1 MTKCL
6 TCAAKDE
13 TIAAKQQTIT
23 LLADLID
30 YMRMQAGPQLPQ
42 LPMQP
47 PATSVASVASVAE
60 PKFEL
65 SQSKLWVPDDEEEI
79 LAQLENGA
87 IDTTTAE
94 KMLAGVQAMNQTVE
108 VVR

>member
-23 LLADLID
+23 LLADLVD
-30 YMRMQAGPQLPQ
+30 HMRVQQAPAAFQTPPLGGLLP
-42 LPMQP
+42 PTAP
-47 PATSVASVASVAE
+47 AE

-65 SQSKLWVPDDEEEI
+65 SETKLWVPDDEEEI

-87 IDTTTAE
+87 IDTRTAE
-94 KMLAGVQAMNQTVE
+94 KMLAGVQALNQTVE